1 MRHYPRL
8 WQAIRTM
15 HQLSIINRAY
25 EQPMNKLPVAIA
37 SLWTVLSAL
46 EECEACSCIDFDQIV
61 PAKCP
66 LSIA

>member
-1 MRHYPRL
+1 
-8 WQAIRTM
+8 M